1 MDPAPC
7 FVTDCLR
14 TAILLQ
20 CLWGG
25 SLPAE
30 GSGRSLSEEGPLPG
44 SVSLCMACFLAWWH
58 RTWKIFPF
66 DNSSQLYPVLCPGVG
81 FKLARNRPW
90 LHACQLTTRSRRMCE
105 NKWESFQ
112 IDEISLDN
120 VFKVIKD
127 ETFNYIKVVI
137 QIPLNAED
145 RMGFTR
151 KPMTSNGKMHMKL
164 FVRNSQINP
173 LFGLKDQ
180 CNWKERNTVPDPDS
194 DSYQCLISDK
204 DKHTYALK
212 QRASSTNVTGRL
224 EFHM

>member
-1 MDPAPC
+1 MSWCGFQVSQEQTVVPC
-7 FVTDCLR
+7 
-14 TAILLQ
+14 
-20 CLWGG
+20 
-25 SLPAE
+25 LP
-30 GSGRSLSEEGPLPG
+30 
-44 SVSLCMACFLAWWH
+44 V
-58 RTWKIFPF
+58 
-66 DNSSQLYPVLCPGVG
+66 
-81 FKLARNRPW
+81 
-90 LHACQLTTRSRRMCE
+90 TTRSRRMCE

-112 IDEISLDN
+112 VDEISLDN

-127 ETFNYIKVVI
+127 ETFNYIKVMI

-151 KPMTSNGKMHMKL
+151 KPMASNGKMHMKL
-164 FVRNSQINP
+164 FVRNAQINP

-180 CNWKERNTVPDPDS
+180 WNWKERNIVPDPDA

-204 DKHTYALK
+204 DKHIYALK